1 METERDKNCQFV
13 HAEEMFA
20 KDPIGLRI
28 NLAIVAFLRKIKFYL
43 YFRKVKYFLGF
54 RTHYSGAS
62 APPRLVAEPKPQVV
76 KKPTGPLKQGDWV
89 RIKSKEEILKTVDEN
104 NKLEGCV
111 VMPEMWQYCGT
122 ETRVV
127 KRVEYFL
134 DEANYKMRK
143 MRTTVLLEGLHCS
156 GKMPGYKAVCDR
168 NCFFF
173 WKEAWLDKIEAPA
186 EEKPEETDANRQTE
200 SDSTHT
206 NLN

>member
-1 METERDKNCQFV
+1 METERDKNCQFA

-20 KDPIGLRI
+20 KDPVGLRI

-43 YFRKVKYFLGF
+43 YYRKIKYFLGF
-54 RTHYSGAS
+54 RTHYTGTT
-62 APPRLVAEPKPQVV
+62 APPRPITEPAPQVV
-76 KKPTGPLKQGDWV
+76 RKPTGPLKQGDWV

-134 DEANYKMRK
+134 DEVNYKMRK
-143 MRTTVLLEGLHCS
+143 MRSTILLEGLHCS

-173 WKEAWLDKIEAPA
+173 WKEAWVDKIEP
-186 EEKPEETDANRQTE
+186 PVT
-200 SDSTHT
+200 SDTPDINNGQNTVNPQTHT
-206 NLN
+206 N

>member
-1 METERDKNCQFV
+1 METERDKNCQFA

-43 YFRKVKYFLGF
+43 YFRKVKYFLGL

-62 APPRLVAEPKPQVV
+62 ATPKFIVEPAPQVV

-111 VMPEMWQYCGT
+111 VMPEMWQYCGV
-122 ETRVV
+122 ETKVV

-143 MRTTVLLEGLHCS
+143 MKSTILLEGLHCS
-156 GKMPGYKAVCDR
+156 GKMPGYKSQCDR

-173 WKEAWLDKIEAPA
+173 WKEAWVDKIEAPVGE
-186 EEKPEETDANRQTE
+186 EEKTSEPNQQKEPI
-200 SDSTHT
+200 SSHI
-206 NLN
+206 

>member
-1 METERDKNCQFV
+1 METERDKNCQFA

-62 APPRLVAEPKPQVV
+62 ATPRLITEPKPQVV

-89 RIKSKEEILKTVDEN
+89 RIKSREEILETVDEN

-122 ETRVV
+122 ETKVV

-173 WKEAWLDKIEAPA
+173 WKEAWLDKIDAPIN
-186 EEKPEETDANRQTE
+186 EKPLNIDANQ
-200 SDSTHT
+200 
-206 NLN
+206 